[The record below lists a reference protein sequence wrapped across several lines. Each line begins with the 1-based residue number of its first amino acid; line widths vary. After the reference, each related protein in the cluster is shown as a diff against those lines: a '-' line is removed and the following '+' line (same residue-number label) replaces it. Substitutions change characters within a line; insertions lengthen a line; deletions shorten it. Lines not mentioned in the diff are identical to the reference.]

1 MTVFI
6 AADGRR
12 VHTKLG
18 GYPSAAALEADIR
31 RYALE
36 QA

>member
-6 AADGRR
+6 AADGHALYR
-12 VHTKLG
+12 KLG

-31 RYALE
+31 RYTT
-36 QA
+36 